1 MNQRASES
9 NTAMTAGGCAPG
21 SDECTWALIA
31 HLSAFAGVVV
41 PLLGQIGGP
50 LVVWLTRKDQSAF
63 VASQAKEALNFN
75 ITVALAVFVCVIPL
89 ILLGIGI
96 LLLAV
101 LYLAWFT
108 LTIVAAI
115 KAKEGIDY
123 RYPLTLRLVR

>member
-50 LVVWLTRKDQSAF
+50 LVIWLTRKDQSAF

-75 ITVALAVFVCVIPL
+75 ITVALAGFVFLMLV
-89 ILLGIGI
+89 LLGIGI